1 MKKIKILT
9 TLLIAGFIFT
19 SSNAYSQELSANPWV
34 QQNSKETIEN
44 IYKQRNKTKQINQLQ
59 NSSNID
65 TSSAYQANPQND
77 DNILDNIKGFFK
89 SNKNE
94 TPDIAQ
100 TANQSQTSAYEQRRK
115 SLRRGNFSRPRP
127 RNISSAPKT
136 SSNKKGFLSLF
147 NKNNTTT
154 SSPKKSN
161 KKTQNTSSS
170 ISPNQFMNKFK
181 NATNKLRQIIKK

>member
-9 TLLIAGFIFT
+9 TLLITGFIFT

-127 RNISSAPKT
+127 RNISSTPKT

-181 NATNKLRQIIKK
+181 RTTNKLRQIIKK

>member
-127 RNISSAPKT
+127 RNISSTPKT

-147 NKNNTTT
+147 NKNNTTI

-181 NATNKLRQIIKK
+181 RTTNKLRQIIKK

>member
-9 TLLIAGFIFT
+9 THLIASFIFT
-19 SSNAYSQELSANPWV
+19 SYNAYSQELSANPWV

-65 TSSAYQANPQND
+65 TSSAYQANSQND

-115 SLRRGNFSRPRP
+115 SLRRGTFSKPRP
-127 RNISSAPKT
+127 HITITPNAPT
-136 SSNKKGFLSLF
+136 PSKKGFTSIF
-147 NKNNTTT
+147 KKNNTSKIPDNK
-154 SSPKKSN
+154 SSV
-161 KKTQNTSSS
+161 TNTSS
-170 ISPNQFMNKFK
+170 INPKKVMNKFK